1 MKYDIRLL
9 TKAADDLLRTVT
21 NPHHRKIL
29 INYRRHAILEV
40 CGRYDEILA
49 ENLTIAN
56 PDYLM
61 YVGGAPI
68 SYTGHDRVK
77 ALYKSMVQTNIC
89 VMMFENELLRVDD
102 AGFSTRVTFHI
113 FMPAA
118 IALHFGAPIES
129 HQLDEMVI
137 QTTDRIMVWDYDGD
151 GRLKGENI
159 WVGGGSFRI
168 CPPEEVI
175 SIEDCNRVLMPL
187 IDQVPEAGQIAIGQS
202 AMSTA

>member
-21 NPHHRKIL
+21 NPRHRKIL

-49 ENLTIAN
+49 EDLTIAN

-68 SYTGHDRVK
+68 RYDGHDRVK
-77 ALYKSMVQTNIC
+77 ALYGSMVQTNIC
-89 VMMFENELLRVDD
+89 VMMFENEVLRVDD
-102 AGFSTRVTFHI
+102 NGFSTRVTFHI

-118 IALHFGAPIES
+118 IALHFGAPIEA

-137 QTTDRIMVWDYDGD
+137 QTTDRIMVWDYDED

-168 CPPEEVI
+168 CPPEDVI
-175 SIEDCNRVLMPL
+175 SIEDCNQILMPL
-187 IDQVPEAGQIAIGQS
+187 IDRVPEPAEDVTGQPAL
-202 AMSTA
+202 ALA

>member
-1 MKYDIRLL
+1 LKYDIRLL

-21 NPHHRKIL
+21 NPRHRKIL

-49 ENLTIAN
+49 ADLTVAE
-56 PDYLM
+56 PEYLM
-61 YVGGAPI
+61 YVGGAPVQ
-68 SYTGHDRVK
+68 YKGRERVH
-77 ALYKSMVQTNIC
+77 ALYGSMVKTNIC
-89 VMMFENELLRVDD
+89 VMMFEDERLRVDD

-113 FMPAA
+113 FIPAA
-118 IALHFGAPIES
+118 IALHFGAQIAAD
-129 HQLDEMVI
+129 QLDEMVI
-137 QTTDRIMVWDYDGD
+137 QTTDRIMVWDYAPD

-175 SIEDCNRVLMPL
+175 TIQECNDLLMPL
-187 IDQVPEAGQIAIGQS
+187 IDKVPVPA
-202 AMSTA
+202 